1 MIRFLN
7 LIAICALIGS
17 AGYAY
22 SVKYES
28 LSRYERL
35 AKLKTQLK
43 SERDALAVLKAE
55 WALLN
60 RPERLQ
66 AAVNKHLDL
75 QAMDVKQLARFS
87 DLTDRPE
94 RGDLIGK
101 KLELL
106 GLFGSTSTPA
116 DRGVTETTGST
127 TQTPNR

>member
-1 MIRFLN
+1 M
-7 LIAICALIGS
+7 
-17 AGYAY
+17 
-22 SVKYES
+22 
-28 LSRYERL
+28 